1 MSRVVDLPRVRAALA
16 RLDALAAEHPEA
28 FAGRTAA
35 DWIDTLQEND
45 TMQTV
50 AKGRPVEGAEPTT
63 QIAIRVPASLL
74 AQLDAFAA
82 EHAQPGLALTRSDAV
97 RMIMASAFDAPKGKS
112 NQPSSPRKGR

>member
-1 MSRVVDLPRVRAALA
+1 MSRAIDLARVRAALA
-16 RLDALAAEHPEA
+16 DLDALALAHPEA

-45 TMQTV
+45 NMQTV
-50 AKGRPVEGAEPTT
+50 AKGRPGEGAEPTT

-97 RMIMASAFDAPKGKS
+97 RMIMASAFQAPKGKRS
-112 NQPSSPRKGR
+112 K